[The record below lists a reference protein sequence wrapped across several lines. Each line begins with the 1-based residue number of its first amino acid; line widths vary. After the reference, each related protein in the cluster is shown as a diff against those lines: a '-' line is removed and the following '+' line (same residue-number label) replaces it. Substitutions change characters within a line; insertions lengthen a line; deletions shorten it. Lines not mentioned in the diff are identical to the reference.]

1 MTSLKVR
8 AYGKHA
14 AIAMISTLIVG
25 GGIGGLSL
33 ARELTIR
40 ALPVTVLEKAA
51 QLNPIGAGIIMNP
64 NAMGVLERNGLAE
77 ALRRDAWPYLMR
89 ETCDRRGR
97 LLAVRDYR
105 PLYDSGKL
113 STGALVHRVHLLE
126 ALYRGVPRESVRFGV
141 AVRSIDLLPDR
152 VRLETE
158 RHGVFEADVLV
169 GADGIHSQVRRHAFG
184 EIEPLYMGYRSHR
197 MVVDNVAGIRNF
209 TEFLGHGQRI
219 GLVPISER
227 RLYAWTT
234 FNSPRERPPVLDS
247 ADAFRAMFAQF
258 TDERIR
264 RLFSQLCSSDEF
276 ITTEVEEIRL
286 DRWAQGRS
294 VLLGDAVHAMTP
306 NIGQGAGMAMEDAA
320 VLAAELEAVHS
331 GGQGLAQGLE
341 KYVARRKSRVETVMR
356 VSREVGDEGQLSST
370 IGCWLRNRRVRRA
383 GRDKEKMLADL
394 ERLLAYP
401 G

>member
-1 MTSLKVR
+1 M
-8 AYGKHA
+8 
-14 AIAMISTLIVG
+14 AMISTLVVG
-25 GGIGGLSL
+25 GGIGGLSV

-40 ALPVTVLEKAA
+40 GLPVTVLEKAA

-64 NAMGVLERNGLAE
+64 NAMSVLERNGLAE
-77 ALRRDAWPYLMR
+77 GLRRDAWPYLMR
-89 ETCDRRGR
+89 ETCDHRGR

-113 STGALVHRVHLLE
+113 STGALVHRAHLLE

-141 AVRSIDLLPDR
+141 AVRSIDVMPDR

-197 MVVDNVAGIRNF
+197 MVVDNVAGVRNF

-219 GLVPISER
+219 GLVPVSEKR
-227 RLYAWTT
+227 VYVWTT

-247 ADAFRAMFAQF
+247 ADAFRAMFSQF

-264 RLFSQLCSSDEF
+264 RLFSQLSSSDEI
-276 ITTEVEEIRL
+276 ITTEVEEIKL

-331 GGQGLAQGLE
+331 RGQGLAQGLDN
-341 KYVARRKSRVETVMR
+341 YVARRKSRVETVMR
-356 VSREVGDEGQLSST
+356 VSREVGDEGQLSSVF
-370 IGCWLRNRRVRRA
+370 GCWLRNRRVHRA